1 MDKESCRIFD
11 RMRLHRLMAKHP
23 EWSNA
28 RLGREVERCEAWV
41 RKWRLRLLNPNV
53 NNYSKYLSESRAPHT
68 RHNEVDV
75 YIEDIVCDLREELS
89 EHYGRNAGPIE
100 IIASLAERTDLIDE
114 GYHLPTSTKTVAK
127 ILKKRGY
134 VATKRQRFRIPVVLP
149 PPNEEWE
156 IDFGLLKLGDGTW
169 FEFFVVIDR
178 GTSRVIYLEG
188 CERYNAE
195 TALEA
200 IARLFLIH
208 GCPKRIRMDRDTRFV
223 GAWTSDSY
231 PSALLRF
238 IRNLDVEPI
247 VCPPRRPDLKPFV
260 ERVIFTI
267 KHEWL
272 KRKPMNDIADALEAL
287 ESFPEYYHTKRRH
300 QGRACKGK
308 TPDQAFPTLPPTR
321 TVPEVI
327 NTHRWLQHEHAR
339 IYRRRINSNGM
350 VQIDKH
356 QYYIGTQHSRVQ
368 VLVHMNAHEKI
379 FHFEDG
385 KRELLTHPIQGLQDE
400 MVMDFQSYLIVMKLE
415 ARSAERHRFN
425 MWHRFE
431 DVA

>member
-11 RMRLHRLMAKHP
+11 RMFLHRLIAKHQD
-23 EWSNA
+23 WSNA
-28 RLGREVERCEAWV
+28 RLAREIGRSEAWV
-41 RKWRLRLLNPNV
+41 RKWRFRVLNPYV
-53 NNYSKYLSESRAPHT
+53 NNFEKYLSKSRAPKI
-68 RHNEVDV
+68 RHGEVDT
-75 YIEDIVCDLREELS
+75 YIEDVICDLREELT
-89 EHYGRNAGPIE
+89 EHYGRPAGPVT
-100 IIASLAERTDLIDE
+100 IIQALEERADLLDE

-134 VATKRQRFRIPVVLP
+134 VATKRKRFRIPVILP

-238 IRNLDVEPI
+238 IRNLDIEPI
-247 VCPPRRPDLKPFV
+247 ICPPRRPDLKPFV
-260 ERVIFTI
+260 ERVIYTI
-267 KHEWL
+267 KNH
-272 KRKPMNDIADALEAL
+272 
-287 ESFPEYYHTKRRH
+287 
-300 QGRACKGK
+300 
-308 TPDQAFPTLPPTR
+308 PT
-321 TVPEVI
+321 
-327 NTHRWLQHEHAR
+327 
-339 IYRRRINSNGM
+339 
-350 VQIDKH
+350 
-356 QYYIGTQHSRVQ
+356 
-368 VLVHMNAHEKI
+368 
-379 FHFEDG
+379 
-385 KRELLTHPIQGLQDE
+385 
-400 MVMDFQSYLIVMKLE
+400 
-415 ARSAERHRFN
+415 
-425 MWHRFE
+425 
-431 DVA
+431 